1 MNIVGG
7 LGTMPTMSLYVWGT
21 VIAVVLYIYAGVELV
36 VESKNNDLQ
45 QWTDNR
51 LNFVTAIIGFI
62 IVIPYFYIK
71 VRLFNKILKL

>member
-1 MNIVGG
+1 MNIVGW
-7 LGTMPTMSLYVWGT
+7 LGTMPTMSLDVWGT